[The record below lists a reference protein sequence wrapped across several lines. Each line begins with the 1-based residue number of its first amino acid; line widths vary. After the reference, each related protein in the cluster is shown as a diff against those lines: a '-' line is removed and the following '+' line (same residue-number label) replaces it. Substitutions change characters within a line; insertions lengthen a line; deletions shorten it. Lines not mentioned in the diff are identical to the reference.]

1 MSDKEALSHL
11 KLLLK
16 ETDNDLL
23 EYRYNLFANYIEY
36 ENDLNG
42 SADQITHYNL
52 KRFLLQFVEAKK
64 LLDKTL
70 KDIY

>member
-11 KLLLK
+11 ELLLT

-42 SADQITHYNL
+42 AADQIINYNL
-52 KRFLLQFVEAKK
+52 KRFLFQFVEAKK
-64 LLDKTL
+64 LLDKNLT
-70 KDIY
+70 

>member
-11 KLLLK
+11 DSILI

-23 EYRYNLFANYIEY
+23 EYRYNWFANYIEY

-42 SADQITHYNL
+42 NCDEILSYNL
-52 KRFLLQFVEAKK
+52 KRFLYQFVESKK
-64 LLDKTL
+64 LLDKNL
-70 KDIY
+70 G

>member
-11 KLLLK
+11 KLLLT

-23 EYRYNLFANYIEY
+23 ELRYNWFANYIEY

-42 SADQITHYNL
+42 NQDEILFYNL
-52 KRFLLQFVEAKK
+52 KRFLLEFVEAKK
-64 LLDKTL
+64 LLDKNL
-70 KDIY
+70 D

>member
-11 KLLLK
+11 KLLLI
-16 ETDNDLL
+16 ENDNDLL

-42 SADQITHYNL
+42 AADEITNYNL
-52 KRFLLQFVEAKK
+52 KRFLLKFVEAKK
-64 LLDKTL
+64 LLDKNL
-70 KDIY
+70 

>member
-11 KLLLK
+11 ESLLI

-23 EYRYNLFANYIEY
+23 ELRYNWFANYIEY

-42 SADQITHYNL
+42 NTDEILFYNL
-52 KRFLLQFVEAKK
+52 KRFLLEFVEAKK
-64 LLDKTL
+64 LLDKNL
-70 KDIY
+70 D

>member
-16 ETDNDLL
+16 ESDNELL

-42 SADQITHYNL
+42 NADQITNYNL
-52 KRFLLQFVEAKK
+52 KIFLIQFVEAKK
-64 LLDKTL
+64 LLDKNL
-70 KDIY
+70 K

>member
-11 KLLLK
+11 ESLLI

-23 EYRYNLFANYIEY
+23 EYRYNWFANYIEY

-42 SADQITHYNL
+42 NADEILFYNL
-52 KRFLLQFVEAKK
+52 KKFLFQFVEAKK
-64 LLDKTL
+64 LLDKNL
-70 KDIY
+70 D

>member
-23 EYRYNLFANYIEY
+23 EYRYNLLANYIEY
-36 ENDLNG
+36 QNDLNG
-42 SADQITHYNL
+42 EADQITFYNL
-52 KRFLLQFVEAKK
+52 KRFLFQFVEAKK
-64 LLDKTL
+64 LLDKNL
-70 KDIY
+70 VK

>member
-11 KLLLK
+11 ESLLI

-23 EYRYNLFANYIEY
+23 EYRYNWFANYIEY

-42 SADQITHYNL
+42 NTDEILFYNL
-52 KRFLLQFVEAKK
+52 KKFLFQFVEAKK
-64 LLDKTL
+64 LLDKNL
-70 KDIY
+70 D

>member
-11 KLLLK
+11 ESLLI

-23 EYRYNLFANYIEY
+23 EYRYNWFANYIEY

-42 SADQITHYNL
+42 NADEILFYNL
-52 KRFLLQFVEAKK
+52 KKFLFQFVEAKK
-64 LLDKTL
+64 LLEKNLD
-70 KDIY
+70 

>member
-11 KLLLK
+11 DSILI

-23 EYRYNLFANYIEY
+23 EYRYNWFANYIEY

-42 SADQITHYNL
+42 NCDEILSYNL
-52 KRFLLQFVEAKK
+52 S
-64 LLDKTL
+64 
-70 KDIY
+70 

>member
-16 ETDNDLL
+16 ETNNDLL
-23 EYRYNLFANYIEY
+23 EYRYSLLANYIEY

-42 SADQITHYNL
+42 SADEINNYNL
-52 KRFLLQFVEAKK
+52 KILLIQFVEAKK

-70 KDIY
+70 K

>member
-11 KLLLK
+11 KLLLI
-16 ETDNDLL
+16 ENDNDLL

-42 SADQITHYNL
+42 AADEITNYNL

-64 LLDKTL
+64 LLDKNL
-70 KDIY
+70 